1 MGKGLSRSAPNE
13 RADEPG
19 EDRRPISAKRNGI
32 HLDVNSAILFFEA
45 PIVAETPKIAVPL
58 ANGKLR
64 AIRLLG
70 MLQFSDSRRDCAA
83 DRMRSIDPGV
93 VNFEFGIEGNAA
105 WGVLVKLQIDFE
117 AVIRVLEKLRAAN
130 VGFIGAPV
138 GVVILEQRQGAFQ
151 GNPGTNAT

>member
-1 MGKGLSRSAPNE
+1 MGERLSRSAPNE

-19 EDRRPISAKRNGI
+19 EDRGHISAKRNGL

-64 AIRLLG
+64 AIRLLW

-83 DRMRSIDPGV
+83 GRMRTIDGGV
-93 VNFEFGIEGNAA
+93 MIFEFGIEGNAA
-105 WGVLVKLQIDFE
+105 WRVLAKLEINFE
-117 AVIRVLEKLRAAN
+117 AVIRVVEKLGAAN
-130 VGFIGAPV
+130 VGVIGAPM
-138 GVVILEQRQGAFQ
+138 VV
-151 GNPGTNAT
+151 